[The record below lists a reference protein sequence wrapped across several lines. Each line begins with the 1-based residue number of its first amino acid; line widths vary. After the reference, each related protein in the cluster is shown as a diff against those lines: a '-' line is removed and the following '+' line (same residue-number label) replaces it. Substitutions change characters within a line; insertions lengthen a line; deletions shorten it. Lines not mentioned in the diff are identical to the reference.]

1 MTLGRD
7 ELEKRL
13 KTVFITVHKEC
24 CGTGP
29 GRIFVQV
36 IRNMVV
42 IKLEQCFTPFEK
54 SLTMDPSSFSLIKS
68 IREHI
73 VQKFIISDQVQQLV
87 GTAIVQ
93 MLVHVHTVRETVYCM
108 LITDGEIPTE

>member
-1 MTLGRD
+1 MTVGRD

-13 KTVFITVHKEC
+13 KTVFVTVHKEC
-24 CGTGP
+24 CGIGP

-54 SLTMDPSSFSLIKS
+54 SLVNDPASFGLIKS

-73 VQKFIISDQVQQLV
+73 VQKFILSDQVKRLV
-87 GTAIVQ
+87 GTELAQ
-93 MLVHVHTVRETVYCM
+93 MLVHVHTERETVYCM
-108 LITDGEIPTE
+108 LITDGEIPME